1 MYAETQEE
9 LNDKYQA
16 LKDHPV
22 MEKYSNAQD
31 HIDRY
36 MLRQRFSNYFA
47 LRPQNEHVLNSRPHG
62 RFSRPHG
69 TLILEKFEK
78 NVLNFLKH

>member
-47 LRPQNEHVLNSRPHG
+47 LRPQNEPVLNSRPQAT
-62 RFSRPHG
+62 P
-69 TLILEKFEK
+69 ILEKFVK